1 MPPRPTWLRP
11 LPARCVCRG
20 RLRPHPARCVCPG
33 RRSGDR
39 GTAVSGCDAPGLRPW
54 SAATKSMG
62 KIEELSTSNRDQRAV
77 AQLGS
82 ALDWGSSAVTTRY
95 GSKTEQR
102 DVAQLGS
109 ALDWGSRGRRF
120 KSCHPDR
127 KAQVGAGFSPGLRRF
142 CCPFRRGLWK
152 HPTAGADA
160 FRDASVSAVVTSRDL
175 AGTWSP
181 LWAACGRVFIA
192 EVPSFDWTWRGFR
205 ARGFRVRRGTRWLVR
220 QRR

>member
-1 MPPRPTWLRP
+1 MEWLP
-11 LPARCVCRG
+11 W
-20 RLRPHPARCVCPG
+20 
-33 RRSGDR
+33 RS
-39 GTAVSGCDAPGLRPW
+39 SQ
-54 SAATKSMG
+54 
-62 KIEELSTSNRDQRAV
+62 EQRVV

-95 GSKTEQR
+95 GSKIEQR

-127 KAQVGAGFSPGLRRF
+127 KAQVRAGFSPGLRRF

-160 FRDASVSAVVTSRDL
+160 FRGASNAAVATSRDL
-175 AGTWSP
+175 AGTWNP
-181 LWAACGRVFIA
+181 LWPRSATVFID
-192 EVPSFDWTWRGFR
+192 EVPSFDWMERGSH
-205 ARGFRVRRGTRWLVR
+205 ARGSRVRRGTRWRVR
-220 QRR
+220 RRR

>member
-1 MPPRPTWLRP
+1 MEWLP
-11 LPARCVCRG
+11 W
-20 RLRPHPARCVCPG
+20 
-33 RRSGDR
+33 RS
-39 GTAVSGCDAPGLRPW
+39 SQ
-54 SAATKSMG
+54 
-62 KIEELSTSNRDQRAV
+62 EQRVV

-95 GSKTEQR
+95 GSKIEQR

-127 KAQVGAGFSPGLRRF
+127 KAQVRAGFSPGLRRF

-152 HPTAGADA
+152 HPTTGADA
-160 FRDASVSAVVTSRDL
+160 LQGASIAALATSRDL

-181 LWAACGRVFIA
+181 FWAAIGSLVIA
-192 EVPSFDWTWRGFR
+192 EVPSPDWTLRGSH
-205 ARGFRVRRGTRWLVR
+205 ARGSRVRRGTRWRVR
-220 QRR
+220 RRR